1 VHDDD
6 ADLVRRLR
14 SGDEAAFAQ
23 LVRLHHAQL
32 LRLASSLVSSRA
44 VAEDA
49 VQETWLGVVRG
60 IDRFEGR
67 ASVKTWLFK
76 ILVNQARTAGAREYR
91 SIPVDIGDE
100 SAVPVQRFDRTGA
113 WGSPPAAWTDEADD
127 RIDAKAL
134 AGQLRHLLPD
144 LPAAQRQVFLLRDVE
159 QMTSEEVCDLLE
171 LSEGNQRVLLHRAR
185 SRLRSLLEQEIG
197 RV

>member
-1 VHDDD
+1 MQDDE

-14 SGDEAAFAQ
+14 SGDEAAFVQ

-32 LRLASSLVSSRA
+32 LRLASSLVASRA
-44 VAEDA
+44 VAEEA
-49 VQETWLGVVRG
+49 VQETWLGVLRG

-67 ASVKTWLFK
+67 ASVKTWLFR

-91 SIPVDIGDE
+91 SIPVDLGDE
-100 SAVPVQRFDRTGA
+100 TAVPAQRFDRSGA
-113 WGSPPAAWTDEADD
+113 WSTPPPAWTDDVDA
-127 RIDAKAL
+127 RIDAKVL
-134 AGQLRHLLPD
+134 AGRLKDLLGE

-159 QMTSEEVCDLLE
+159 HLTSEEVCDLLQ

-185 SRLRSLLEQEIG
+185 CRLRGMLEQRMG

>member
-6 ADLVRRLR
+6 ADLVVRLR

-23 LVRLHHAQL
+23 LVRLHHAQM
-32 LRLASSLVSSRA
+32 LRLASSLVASRA
-44 VAEDA
+44 AAEDA

-60 IDRFEGR
+60 IHRFEGR

-76 ILVNQARTAGAREYR
+76 ILVNQARSAGAREFR
-91 SIPVDIGDE
+91 SIPVDLGNE
-100 SAVPVQRFDRTGA
+100 CAVPAQRFDRSGA
-113 WGSPPAAWTDEADD
+113 WNTPPQAWTDDVDA

-134 AGQLRHLLPD
+134 AGRLKDMLGE

-159 QMTSEEVCDLLE
+159 HMASEEVCDLLQ

-185 SRLRSLLEQEIG
+185 CRLRGLLEQEM
-197 RV
+197 RRT